1 MSCPTFPLLMFS
13 HSGVAVLDFE
23 VHLRK
28 FTVLRCLT
36 NNVSVK
42 KKRALSTTST
52 CTVLEELFTIN
63 GDLNV
68 SFPSLLHQL

>member
-42 KKRALSTTST
+42 KKKKALSTTN
-52 CTVLEELFTIN
+52 VLCVRGAIHN
-63 GDLNV
+63 
-68 SFPSLLHQL
+68 